1 MSCPSVF
8 NSFISR
14 RGYLAKSTLLLAVC
28 LTASCAS
35 RPVSTIV
42 RLEISDIGVYFVN
55 GKVIEP
61 SQLVATLKE
70 ALKSQKDSYV
80 QVIPSAKASYEA
92 VYFAI
97 SAVRDAD
104 GSVGVTG
111 VRLTIE

>member
-1 MSCPSVF
+1 MSFSTVF
-8 NSFISR
+8 TSFLSR
-14 RGYLAKSTLLLAVC
+14 RGYLAKLTLLLAVC

-35 RPVSTIV
+35 SPVSTIV
-42 RLEISDIGVYFVN
+42 RLEISNIGVYFVN

-61 SQLVATLKE
+61 SKLVATLKE
-70 ALKSQKDSYV
+70 ALKSQKDSYI
-80 QVIPSAKASYEA
+80 QVIPSAKASYEE

-111 VRLTIE
+111 VRLTLE